1 MQRNTIY
8 AVSATILIVVGWL
21 AFRQQAAHSDAF
33 QFVRDDIRRSAVIRQ
48 RIGTVKEVRLPLWGM
63 YRAHYS
69 TLESRVDMT
78 VEAIGT
84 NGSVLIDVQ
93 VTKADGPYKLE
104 KSTINGVP
112 VRLM

>member
-1 MQRNTIY
+1 
-8 AVSATILIVVGWL
+8 
-21 AFRQQAAHSDAF
+21 
-33 QFVRDDIRRSAVIRQ
+33 
-48 RIGTVKEVRLPLWGM
+48 
-63 YRAHYS
+63 
-69 TLESRVDMT
+69 MT